1 MQFLPYFCC
10 VYTIVKN
17 QISAFCNSLFLEI
30 IFLRFTTIQVYGI
43 IKICNAK
50 HFIRNIIGL
59 VNRQIDLIDSQ
70 TTSFATKN
78 LTM

>member
-1 MQFLPYFCC
+1 MESWKVFNAISAIFLLRIYNC
-10 VYTIVKN
+10 KN

-59 VNRQIDLIDSQ
+59 VN
-70 TTSFATKN
+70 
-78 LTM
+78 